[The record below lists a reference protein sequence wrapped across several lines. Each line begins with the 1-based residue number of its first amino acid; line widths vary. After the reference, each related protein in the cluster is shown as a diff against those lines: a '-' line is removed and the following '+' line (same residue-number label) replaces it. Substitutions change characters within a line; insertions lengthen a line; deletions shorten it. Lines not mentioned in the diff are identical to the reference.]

1 MYHNAQGA
9 TVVAH
14 ITKGF
19 VHSALGSIGSF
30 DVNPSH
36 RIGGVAEALNHE
48 NFWLAFDPWAPIGA
62 WAADGEARI
71 VKVRI
76 VANEI
81 GHCSASCVPKRGF
94 VFGPGWL
101 ERNGTKLISIGR
113 VNDFSGHWLRL

>member
-81 GHCSASCVPKRGF
+81 GHCSASCVPKRG
-94 VFGPGWL
+94 VY
-101 ERNGTKLISIGR
+101 
-113 VNDFSGHWLRL
+113 